1 MSDTERIPGSNRDA
15 GHRII
20 IGTTR
25 RGMTR
30 PFQESASK
38 QGHTMVLGDTRTGKT
53 KLATDLIESF
63 IKSQ

>member
-1 MSDTERIPGSNRDA
+1 MSDTERIPGSNRDT

-25 RGMTR
+25 EGMTR

-38 QGHTMVLGDTRTGKT
+38 QGHTMVLGETRTGKT
-53 KLATDLIESF
+53 NLATDLIESF
-63 IKSQ
+63 IKSR

>member
-1 MSDTERIPGSNRDA
+1 MSDAERIPGSDRNA

-25 RGMTR
+25 EGMTR
-30 PFQESASK
+30 PFQKSASN

-53 KLATDLIESF
+53 KLTTDLIESF

>member
-1 MSDTERIPGSNRDA
+1 MSDAERIPGSNRDA

-20 IGTTR
+20 IGATR
-25 RGMTR
+25 EGMTR

-38 QGHTMVLGDTRTGKT
+38 QGHTMVLGETRTGKT

-63 IKSQ
+63 IKNQ